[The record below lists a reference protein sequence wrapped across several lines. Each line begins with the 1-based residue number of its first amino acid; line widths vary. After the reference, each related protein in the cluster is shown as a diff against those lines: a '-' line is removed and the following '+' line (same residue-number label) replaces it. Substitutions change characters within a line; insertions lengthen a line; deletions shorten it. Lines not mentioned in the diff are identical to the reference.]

1 MLFSYLLGM
10 KTKLIFFSH
19 KGDSFLGLQ
28 RGITAFVTL
37 VLLDMIW
44 FRYADYSK
52 IITKKEINKISA
64 VISWILLSSAIGVQD
79 SPSTYKESFVYGA
92 LVGLVVYGVYNSSNY
107 SILESWDME
116 IVIKDTLWG
125 VFVCGT
131 AAAVVHYFHHR
142 FGPESE

>member
-52 IITKKEINKISA
+52 IITKKLTVKIKKSRLKTPIWKSEPKAPNFA
-64 VISWILLSSAIGVQD
+64 VACASSEPRASDPRVWAFALGPGVPAQLQG
-79 SPSTYKESFVYGA
+79 PFTAFQKIIKE
-92 LVGLVVYGVYNSSNY
+92 
-107 SILESWDME
+107 
-116 IVIKDTLWG
+116 
-125 VFVCGT
+125 
-131 AAAVVHYFHHR
+131 
-142 FGPESE
+142 